1 MSSFGRALRL
11 ALRYRWT
18 FVGSVLTALAV
29 GCLWGGNITALYP
42 FVVICGRNQSLQD
55 WVAEEIQKS
64 QASVQRWTAEVAE
77 AQRALHDAHPGQRPR
92 LEARLAQAEAR
103 LEAEQATLGR
113 YQMLRPWIEAYLPR
127 APFRTLL
134 VFLGLVLLGTLV
146 KDLFLVANSVLV
158 ARLANLGGF
167 ELQRLFYARTLRLDV
182 ATFSNEGTSDLLSR
196 FTNDMQAL
204 VGGMTVLFGKLVR
217 EPLKMLACL
226 VGAALICWRL
236 LILSLVIAP
245 LAALLIRA
253 LGRTL
258 KRANRR
264 AMEEMAQLYNTLAE
278 TFQGIKIV
286 KAFTMERQE
295 RRRFQR
301 VCKKY
306 LQKSMRIAG
315 WDALSKPII
324 EVMGM
329 LIICLAML
337 AGAYLVLQGQ
347 THLLGIRM
355 SSRPLTIEAL
365 LVFFGLLA
373 GAADPARKLSDVFTQ
388 LQAGAAAAERIY
400 ALLDRQP
407 QVREPARPRPL
418 GRHCQSLE
426 FRKVAFAYQPGHPVL
441 RDINLTICFGE
452 TLGIVGPSGCGKSTL
467 ANLIPR
473 FADPTE
479 GAILLDGI
487 PLCEVRLRDL
497 RAQIGLVT
505 QEPLL
510 FDDTVL
516 NNIRYGAPWASEE
529 EVIEAARQA
538 HAHRF
543 IETELPDGYH
553 TVVGPMGGLL
563 SGGQRQRIALA
574 RAILRNPSILILD
587 EATSQVDLESE
598 NLIQKVLERFVRG
611 RTTVIISHR
620 LGALALADRIAV
632 MQDGRIADVGTH
644 HELLARCDF
653 YRRLYEIQ
661 YDELKQSA

>member
-1 MSSFGRALRL
+1 MNSFGRALRL
-11 ALRYRWT
+11 ALRHRVT
-18 FVGSVLTALAV
+18 FVASVLTALLV
-29 GCLWGGNITALYP
+29 GGLWGGNITALYP
-42 FVVICGRNQSLQD
+42 FVVIAGRNQSLQD
-55 WVAEEIQKS
+55 WIAEEIQKS
-64 QASVQRWTAEVAE
+64 RANVRQWTQARSEAEKDLAAPDE
-77 AQRALHDAHPGQRPR
+77 ARKKQAA
-92 LEARLAQAEAR
+92 ARLAQAEAR
-103 LEAEQATLGR
+103 LEAEQNTLAR
-113 YQMLRPWIEAYLPR
+113 YEWVRPWIDDYLPR

-134 VFLGLVLLGTLV
+134 LFLGLVLLGTLV
-146 KDLFLVANSVLV
+146 KDLFLVANNLLV
-158 ARLANLGGF
+158 ARLANLGGL
-167 ELQRLFYARTLRLDV
+167 ELQRLFFARTLRMDV
-182 ATFSNEGTSDLLSR
+182 ATFGNEGTSDLMSR

-204 VGGMTVLFGKLVR
+204 VTGMNILFGKLVR
-217 EPLKMLACL
+217 EPLKMAACL
-226 VGAALICWRL
+226 IGAALICWRL
-236 LILSLVIAP
+236 LVLSLVIAP

-253 LGRTL
+253 LARTL

-306 LQKSMRIAG
+306 FQKSMRIAG
-315 WDALSKPII
+315 WDALSKPVI

-337 AGAYLVLQGQ
+337 AGAYLVLQGE

-355 SSRPLTIEAL
+355 SARPLTIESL

-388 LQAGAAAAERIY
+388 LQAGAAAADRIY
-400 ALLDRQP
+400 ALLDREP
-407 QVREPARPRPL
+407 QVRDPARPRPL
-418 GRHCQSLE
+418 GRHSKSLVFE
-426 FRKVAFAYQPGHPVL
+426 GVHFAYQPGHPVL
-441 RDINLTICFGE
+441 CDINLEIRFGE
-452 TLGIVGPSGCGKSTL
+452 TLGIVGPSGCGKTTL

-479 GAILLDGI
+479 GVIRLDGI
-487 PLCEVRLRDL
+487 PLPEVRLRDL
-497 RAQIGLVT
+497 RRQIGLVT
-505 QEPLL
+505 QDPLL

-516 NNIRYGAPWASEE
+516 ANIRYGSPWATEA
-529 EVIEAARQA
+529 EVVEAARQA

-543 IETELPDGYH
+543 IETELPEGYH
-553 TVVGPMGGLL
+553 TVVGLMGGQL

-598 NLIQKVLERFVRG
+598 KLIQKVLERFMRG
-611 RTTVIISHR
+611 RTTVIITHR

-632 MQDGRIADVGTH
+632 VQDGRLADVGTH
-644 HELLARCDF
+644 HELLGRCDF

-661 YDELKQSA
+661 FDELRQSA

>member
-18 FVGSVLTALAV
+18 FAGSVITALVV

-42 FVVICGRNQSLQD
+42 FVVICGRNQSLQA

-64 QASVQRWTAEVAE
+64 EGAIQGLTAAVDESR
-77 AQRALHDAHPGQRPR
+77 RAVDAADPR
-92 LEARLAQAEAR
+92 TLSRAEARLAQAEAR
-103 LEAEQATLGR
+103 LEAERTTLRR

-127 APFRTLL
+127 EPFRTLL
-134 VFLGLVLLGTLV
+134 VFLALVLLGTLI

-167 ELQRLFYARTLRLDV
+167 ELQRLFFARTLRLDV
-182 ATFSNEGTSDLLSR
+182 ATFSNEGTSDLMSR

-204 VGGMTVLFGKLVR
+204 VNGMSILFGKLVR

-315 WDALSKPII
+315 WDALSKPIL

-388 LQAGAAAAERIY
+388 LQAGAAAAERIF
-400 ALLDRQP
+400 ALLDREP
-407 QVREPARPRPL
+407 QVRDPAHPRPL
-418 GRHCQSLE
+418 GRHHLSLE
-426 FRKVAFAYQPGHPVL
+426 FRQVSFAYQPGHFVL
-441 RDINLTICFGE
+441 RDINLTIRFGE

-467 ANLIPR
+467 ANLIAR
-473 FADPTE
+473 FADPTQ
-479 GAILLDGI
+479 GTILLDGV
-487 PLCEVRLRDL
+487 PLGEVRLRDL

-543 IETELPDGYH
+543 IENELPEGYRS
-553 TVVGPMGGLL
+553 VVGPMGSLL

-598 NLIQKVLERFVRG
+598 NLIQRVLERFVRG

-632 MQDGRIADVGTH
+632 MQDGRITDVGTH

-661 YDELKQSA
+661 FDELKQTA